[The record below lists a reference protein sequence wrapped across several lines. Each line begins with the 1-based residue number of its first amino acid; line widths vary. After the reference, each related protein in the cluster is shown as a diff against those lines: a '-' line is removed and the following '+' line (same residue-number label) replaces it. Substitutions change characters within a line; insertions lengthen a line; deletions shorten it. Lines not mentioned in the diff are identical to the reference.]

1 MKIKCPDCGA
11 RYRIDPGRTNKTV
24 PRIKCP
30 QCTTVFQVT
39 LPERAEWAP
48 SSPAEPAPRL
58 PRPGEAGTK
67 VLVVDDSKF
76 FRELVVDV
84 LKSLP
89 FAFLTAGDGVEAL
102 QLIRREL
109 PALVIL
115 DLNLPSGTDGYRLI
129 REVRAD
135 KALQNIRLLAM
146 SGVFRQPE
154 DAAEVEK
161 AGADDFINKS
171 FKPEQLQARVT
182 ALLEG

>member
-11 RYRIDPGRTNKTV
+11 RYRIDPGRTNKAV
-24 PRIKCP
+24 ARIKCP
-30 QCTTVFQVT
+30 QCANIFQIT
-39 LPERAEWAP
+39 LPKRGESAP
-48 SSPAEPAPRL
+48 SAASKPMSESPGPTV
-58 PRPGEAGTK
+58 PGKK

-89 FAFLTAGDGVEAL
+89 LAFLTAADGVEAL
-102 QLIRREL
+102 QLIRRER

-115 DLNLPSGTDGYRLI
+115 DLNLPSGVDGYRLI

-135 KALQNIRLLAM
+135 SSLPNIRLLAM

-154 DAAEVEK
+154 HAAEVEK

-171 FKPEQLQARVT
+171 FTPEQLQARVN